1 MTTNKIKNILSN
13 YFNDAGIEVNNI
25 KIKGFKDNEINKLE
39 ISLDGLSIFN
49 ILEEISIILNVL
61 DVILIK
67 KKHKTILITK
77 SIIPVIILY
86 ELFLNT
92 LS

>member
-49 ILEEISIILNVL
+49 ILE
-61 DVILIK
+61 
-67 KKHKTILITK
+67 
-77 SIIPVIILY
+77 
-86 ELFLNT
+86 
-92 LS
+92 